1 MYYLFSFIL
10 CFIIV
15 YLIYTLLITMRKKG
29 LEKLKTGRQMHYFK
43 TLYNLDENKLDIKKF
58 AGSLALTN
66 SLIISITFTVIIAFK
81 SLLLGLIVGL
91 IIIIPLMYISYK
103 ILGQTYKK
111 KEGK

>member
-1 MYYLFSFIL
+1 MYYLISFIL

-43 TLYNLDENKLDIKKF
+43 TLYNLDENKLDLKKF
-58 AGSLALTN
+58 ANSLALTN
-66 SLIISITFTVIIAFK
+66 SLIISVTFTIIIAFK

-91 IIIIPLMYISYK
+91 IIIIPLMFIMYK
-103 ILGQTYKK
+103 FLGKIYKK